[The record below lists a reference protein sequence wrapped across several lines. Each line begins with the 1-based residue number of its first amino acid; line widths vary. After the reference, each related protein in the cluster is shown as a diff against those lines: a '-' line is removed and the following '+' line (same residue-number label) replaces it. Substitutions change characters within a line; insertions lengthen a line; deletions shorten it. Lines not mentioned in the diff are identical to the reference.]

1 MVQPCSKSDGQARTG
16 SVLPQ
21 STAGSARRMGTI
33 CGERSIAPAIAS
45 IKALNIIKRT
55 FSIEQA
61 A

>member
-1 MVQPCSKSDGQARTG
+1 MAQWPGKSDGQVSTG
-16 SVLPQ
+16 STFPQ
-21 STAGSARRMGTI
+21 STAGSAKRAETI
-33 CGERSIAPAIAS
+33 GGERNITPAIAS